1 MRKTI
6 VVIDGMGGGLGSQL
20 VAKARELLGD
30 TVEIIA
36 LATNSTAAE
45 RMLRSGADR
54 AASGENAIRVSAS
67 LGDVVMGPIG
77 IALPNSMLGEITPAI
92 AEAVTSARGRL
103 LLVPVQQSHFT
114 LVGVEKAPMGT
125 LIIQAVEAASALLAQ
140 GG

>member
-20 VAKARELLGD
+20 VAKTREALGD
-30 TVEIIA
+30 TVEILA

-54 AASGENAIRVSAS
+54 AASGENAIRVSAG

-77 IALPNSMLGEITPAI
+77 IAIPNSMLGEITPTI
-92 AEAVTSARGRL
+92 AETVMSARGRL
-103 LLVPVQQSHFT
+103 LLVPVQQSHFI
-114 LVGVEKAPMGT
+114 LVGVEKTPMGA
-125 LIIQAVEAASALLAQ
+125 LIALAVEEAAKELR
-140 GG
+140 